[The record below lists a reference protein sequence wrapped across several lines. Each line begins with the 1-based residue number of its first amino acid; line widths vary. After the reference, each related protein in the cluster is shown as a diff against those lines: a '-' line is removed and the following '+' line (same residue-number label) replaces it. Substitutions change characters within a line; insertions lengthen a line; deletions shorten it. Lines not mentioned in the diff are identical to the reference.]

1 MLKKTR
7 HNYAISPWHKEII
20 ERSKSINKQVL
31 TTAKRVVWEA
41 FSNKEVPATFAKKPQ
56 VIYNIDTFRDET
68 YQLYSYLMEKH
79 NAFKGLSLER
89 GEEYEIIKFLTP
101 GMDKPQDLIYWNKC
115 LIATLCCGNAPTE
128 EEYSSPSYHQIID
141 TIISVK
147 LVPLVFILLIVV
159 QKLGRYKIC
168 KGSRTI
174 RLPNINKDIREHYI
188 FISRYSEEEEA
199 RIDYA
204 NAKEK
209 MTFAELLANRQELER
224 IYNCNTSKQ

>member
-20 ERSKSINKQVL
+20 ERSKAINKQVL
-31 TTAKRVVWEA
+31 TSAKRVVWEA
-41 FSNKEVPATFAKKPQ
+41 FINNEVPATFAKKPQ
-56 VIYNIDTFRDET
+56 VIYNIDAFRDET

-128 EEYSSPSYHQIID
+128 DEYNCPSYHQIID

-147 LVPLVFILLIVV
+147 IIPLVFILLLVI

-168 KGSRTI
+168 KGSRNI

-188 FISRYSEEEEA
+188 YVSRYSIEEEA
-199 RIDYA
+199 RLD
-204 NAKEK
+204 NAIVKESK
-209 MTFAELLANRQELER
+209 SCIELRAER
-224 IYNCNTSKQ
+224 IEIQKTLNMQ